1 LPKILFMRGPE
12 NEQKY
17 LEFIFQY
24 IHTRIGPISR
34 EEFDS
39 FRSYFK
45 FRRFDKKEIILD
57 QGDIEDH
64 LNVVVE
70 GLVRKFVVAGKNDVT
85 LQLATEGHII
95 QSEISFHTRTPSPVK
110 LETIEPTV
118 LVSMTYDSV
127 QHLLANIPIAESLGR
142 AMITQMFIKKDSRY
156 YNQMGKSTREKFLD
170 YVNNHPH
177 MLQRVPQKILASYLN
192 IKPETFSR
200 LKHLIRNQK

>member
-1 LPKILFMRGPE
+1 MRGPE

-24 IHTRIGPISR
+24 IHTRIGSLSR
-34 EEFDS
+34 EQFDA
-39 FRSYFK
+39 FKPYFK

-57 QGDIEDH
+57 QGEIEDH

-95 QSEISFHTRTPSPVK
+95 QSEISFHTRSPSPVK
-110 LETIEPTV
+110 LETIEPTI
-118 LVSMTYDSV
+118 LVSMTYESV
-127 QHLLANIPIAESLGR
+127 QTILANIPIAESLGR

-156 YNQMGKSTREKFLD
+156 FNQVGKSTREKFLD

>member
-17 LEFIFQY
+17 LEFIFHY
-24 IHTRIGPISR
+24 IHTRIGPLSR
-34 EEFDS
+34 EEFDG
-39 FRSYFK
+39 FRPYFK

-57 QGDIEDH
+57 QGEIEDH

-118 LVSMTYDSV
+118 LVSMTYENV
-127 QHLLANIPIAESLGR
+127 QYLLANVPIAESLGR